1 MTLPTSDT
9 RVTYP
14 AGATDASATVVHVE
28 TLQDGK
34 AAVLL
39 DSTSCHP
46 VDAGWPDQ
54 GADRAVLHREN
65 RDDIPLVDCVVAATD
80 GRMLY
85 LGAEIP
91 VRKGEDGWAFVV
103 AHVIDAAAAV
113 GLDEGD
119 AVDVRVDPEY
129 RRALSIGHT
138 ACHVASLA
146 LNRAVADHWTK
157 DARPDALGS
166 PDFDGL
172 AIESSLIH
180 ENGSVDRF
188 RLNKSLRRKGFTTDG
203 LADELASI
211 RSTVNSVLAQWH
223 EAGSDI
229 RIDRD
234 GDGLTDRRYWTCELD
249 RTAVSIPCGG
259 THASSLA
266 ALGTVLVELTIADA
280 DGTPVLTMET
290 TASPR

>member
-234 GDGLTDRRYWTCELD
+234 GERLTDRRYWACELD
-249 RTAVSIPCGG
+249 GTAVSIPCGG

-266 ALGTVLVELTIADA
+266 ALGPVHVELRIADA

-290 TASPR
+290 SASPR

>member
-1 MTLPTSDT
+1 MTLPISDT

-28 TLQDGK
+28 SLPDGK

-54 GADRAVLHREN
+54 GSDRAVLHREN
-65 RDDIPLVDCVVAATD
+65 GADIPIRDCVVAATD

-85 LGAEIP
+85 LGEEIP

-103 AHVIDAAAAV
+103 VHVVDATAAV
-113 GLDEGD
+113 SLEEGD
-119 AVDVRVDPEY
+119 TIEVRVGPDY

-138 ACHVASLA
+138 ACHVASIA
-146 LNRAVADHWTK
+146 LNRAVADRWTK
-157 DARPDALGS
+157 DARLDALGS

-172 AIESSLIH
+172 AIESSIIH

-203 LADELASI
+203 IEGELTSIQTAINSTLAAWS
-211 RSTVNSVLAQWH
+211 H
-223 EAGSDI
+223 AGSEI

>member
-203 LADELASI
+203 LEGELGQIQTAI
-211 RSTVNSVLAQWH
+211 NATLAAWS
-223 EAGSDI
+223 EAGADI

-234 GDGLTDRRYWTCELD
+234 GERLTDRRYWACELD
-249 RTAVSIPCGG
+249 GTAVSIPCGG

-266 ALGTVLVELTIADA
+266 ALGPVHVELRIAD
-280 DGTPVLTMET
+280 
-290 TASPR
+290 